1 MSCAGIILRQ
11 AIEQV
16 VQDKS
21 KGVGP
26 SYVPRSPSPDYDYIP
41 GDNKGSD

>member
-1 MSCAGIILRQ
+1 MSRAGIILRR

-16 VQDKS
+16 VQDES
-21 KGVGP
+21 EGAGP
-26 SYVPRSPSPDYDYIP
+26 SYVPRSPSPDYDYVP